1 MKRTVLIIALALFC
15 AFVFAQ
21 ERIAVLPFEDLDNI
35 LTNSEYTLFNRQ
47 FGNEFSKITAGKFTV
62 IPRLDVE
69 KLFSA
74 EEKFQLS
81 DLSAKLKT
89 AETQRV
95 LNGTQILYGAIG
107 KMGSRIM
114 ITISLY
120 TFPELIQLPGGF
132 DVYITNKDELS
143 GKIPE
148 LVQKMQGVINNTAI
162 IPGGN
167 EDSEG
172 RPNWI
177 LIPLNGKVKFES
189 GGAGVSRYY
198 YDVGM
203 SNKTSTEQLAR
214 TRAKENVQQMVA
226 ANIASEMKGRID
238 ITQLS
243 MFDSSDIEDTSN
255 KIETAITNSI
265 RTKVPSYETLEW
277 FIEKGRENNRNY
289 FIAYVL
295 IRFNRQDIIKDVET
309 ININNVAD
317 TVIKNMKIKATDDE
331 KADFISELEDARD
344 VSVRSIRN
352 GLSGR

>member
-1 MKRTVLIIALALFC
+1 MKRTVLIIALTLFN
-15 AFVFAQ
+15 AFAFAQ
-21 ERIAVLPFEDLDNI
+21 ERIAVLPFEDFDNI
-35 LTNSEYTLFNRQ
+35 LTNNEYTLFNRQ
-47 FGNEFSKITAGKFTV
+47 FNNEFSNKTAGKFIV

-69 KLFSA
+69 KLFNA

-81 DLSAKLKT
+81 DLSAKTKT

-107 KMGSRIM
+107 NMGSRIM

-132 DVYITNKDELS
+132 DVYITNKDDLS

-148 LVQKMQGVINNTAI
+148 LVQKMHGVINNTVI
-162 IPGGN
+162 IPGGY
-167 EDSEG
+167 EDAEG
-172 RPNWI
+172 RPNWV

-189 GGAGVSRYY
+189 GGTGVSRYY

-214 TRAKENVQQMVA
+214 TRARENVQLMVA
-226 ANIASEMKGRID
+226 NNIASEMKGRID

-277 FIEKGRENNRNY
+277 FIEKGRENNKNY

-295 IRFNRQDIIKDVET
+295 VRFNRQDIIKNVET

-331 KADFISELEDARD
+331 KADFINELEDARD